1 MIFLVIAGLI
11 MALGAILFAFQNST
25 IVTISLGVWQF
36 QQSLAIV
43 LLITLGIGIII
54 SLLMSIPTI
63 IKRGLQSGKQK
74 KKIKA
79 LEAQLQEQEDYS
91 AKQKVV
97 IKAQQKNYYEILNAL
112 NSNDTVTDLLNKDTA
127 ITLTN
132 HLLLLMKHQS
142 NIARYSSLCVLL
154 LSIDPAK
161 AHRDLIQESSL
172 NSIYKAIAH
181 RLENSVSPDTFIAIT
196 EKRRFICLIP
206 GLAGQKATEYGEY
219 LQNKIIESPLQK
231 ADGSTMNLEVT
242 IGGVIVDP
250 DDAVESRN
258 IFKQAEQNLE
268 IALEEKGRNR
278 LVLSE
283 ITTKV
288 L

>member
-43 LLITLGIGIII
+43 LLITLGMGIII

-63 IKRGLQSGKQK
+63 IKRGLQSAKHK

-79 LEAQLQEQEDYS
+79 LEAQLQEQEHYS

-97 IKAQQKNYYEILNAL
+97 IKAQQNNYYELLNAL
-112 NSNDTVTDLLNKDTA
+112 NSKDSVTDLLNKDTA
-127 ITLTN
+127 IQLTT
-132 HLLLLMKHQS
+132 HLLEQMKYQS
-142 NIARYSSLCVLL
+142 TIARYSSLCVLL

-161 AHRDLIQESSL
+161 ANRDLVHESNL
-172 NSIYKAIAH
+172 NSIYKAISH
-181 RLENSVSPDTFIAIT
+181 RLENSASPDTFLAIT

-242 IGGVIVDP
+242 VGGVIVDP
-250 DDAVESRN
+250 DDAVDSRN

-283 ITTKV
+283 ITTKI